1 MFAAVILIKLFWES
15 IQIIWLVLMTVGF
28 TIKRQK
34 QDMLQPVMSV
44 LIGFYAKKN
53 LLKKHFFK

>member
-15 IQIIWLVLMTVGF
+15 IQVIWLVLMTVGF
-28 TIKRQK
+28 TIKRQT

-44 LIGFYAKKN
+44 LIGFYVKKN